1 MRRMRAKRGRA
12 AICRA
17 WQMIAETARAKN
29 ALGSTTTTKTRTEI
43 HIETREVF
51 VVRSL
56 SQPCIAW
63 CEACGVEV
71 RIVTPEQAAAR
82 AHTTP
87 REIYRRIEDG
97 SQHTVET
104 SDGTTFLCC
113 RAEQSS

>member
-1 MRRMRAKRGRA
+1 
-12 AICRA
+12 
-17 WQMIAETARAKN
+17 MIAETAGAKN
-29 ALGSTTTTKTRTEI
+29 DLGSTTRTRTRTEI

-51 VVRSL
+51 VIRSM

-82 AHTTP
+82 AQTTQ

-113 RAEQSS
+113 QTEQS